1 MKLIISESRLNNVV
15 TKWLD
20 KNYGDL
26 TFKSNKKIPEYQ
38 FLWDTKKDEPI
49 IFYNGKHDIAQIS
62 DSTLQHDLIEL
73 FNVNPDSLNDI
84 LIPWIKERY
93 DIDVN
98 EVKYIKHHCWEC
110 DGSHYTNYHI
120 ED

>member
-1 MKLIISESRLNNVV
+1 MKLIITESRLNNVV

-26 TFKSNKKIPEYQ
+26 TFNVNKKIPEYQ
-38 FLWDTKKDEPI
+38 FLWDSKIDEPI
-49 IFYNGKHDIAQIS
+49 IFYNGKHDIAEIS
-62 DSTLQHDLIEL
+62 DKTLQHDLIEL
-73 FNVNPDSLNDI
+73 FNVNSDSLNDI

-93 DIDVN
+93 NIDVN
-98 EVKYIKHHCWEC
+98 EVKYRKYHCWEC